1 VVLEDM
7 DLLQWWLLQEG
18 MLPGVFETYSD
29 MPSLVLASAIGGRL
43 VTPPPAL
50 GVYPHFKFLE

>member
-1 VVLEDM
+1 M